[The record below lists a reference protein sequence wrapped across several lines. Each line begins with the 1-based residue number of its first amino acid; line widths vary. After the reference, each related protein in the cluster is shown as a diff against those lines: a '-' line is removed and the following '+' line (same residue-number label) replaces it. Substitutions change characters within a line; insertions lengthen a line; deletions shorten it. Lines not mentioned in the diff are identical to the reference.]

1 MDIWKIVSFLPIGG
15 ILVWLGNKIKNK
27 FFPLGI
33 KVDNENLNFVSARGT
48 LRSLH
53 SVEFYMNINFANRTS
68 SNFNVLFSNINFY
81 PKEKISNL
89 KFSFDQK
96 IHPTKSRRNYGD
108 ISVNPGNQLGY
119 FYIKMEINKGMDVE
133 DIKKYRYIPMVL
145 ELEYEISSN
154 FNKRPFKKII
164 KNFFDVLYININ
176 QWI

>member
-81 PKEKISNL
+81 PKEKITWSQVFNAT
-89 KFSFDQK
+89 FSAKASYGVFQSSTFLGL
-96 IHPTKSRRNYGD
+96 PLSKSCALF
-108 ISVNPGNQLGY
+108 I
-119 FYIKMEINKGMDVE
+119 
-133 DIKKYRYIPMVL
+133 
-145 ELEYEISSN
+145 
-154 FNKRPFKKII
+154 
-164 KNFFDVLYININ
+164 
-176 QWI
+176 